1 MTLERLSRPSVNTV
15 SRIARSAYPC
25 MLRRAFAPASPFHS
39 AVQFPVQAVFER
51 VSELLVP
58 NLPPGALALAPDSL
72 VQRHRHVRTADM
84 LVPPPTTRRG
94 DALPS
99 VSMLLPLSCPK
110 VRAPAGA
117 DMHDGPHWYVQ
128 MFAPFLAA
136 DGLTVKEFVHR
147 EVEPLD
153 KEVEQIQIMALC
165 QAMDIPLKVAYLDR
179 SVGTLNFHDIL
190 DSHPKAAAALC
201 MLYRPGHYD
210 LIYAA

>member
-1 MTLERLSRPSVNTV
+1 VYLSFWFLTCR
-15 SRIARSAYPC
+15 
-25 MLRRAFAPASPFHS
+25 
-39 AVQFPVQAVFER
+39 
-51 VSELLVP
+51 
-58 NLPPGALALAPDSL
+58 LALSCWPLTASSNAIVMYARLICSCHLQQQEEVTLCPQSL
-72 VQRHRHVRTADM
+72 CCT
-84 LVPPPTTRRG
+84 
-94 DALPS
+94 
-99 VSMLLPLSCPK
+99 CPK
-110 VRAPAGA
+110 ARAPAGA

-190 DSHPKAAAALC
+190 DSHPKV
-201 MLYRPGHYD
+201 RFW
-210 LIYAA
+210 